1 MNIRILLSLLLVTGL
16 LFSCKKETVD
26 VKVNQQNE
34 DNSNMKSEADNINN
48 DVNNV
53 LNEVSGFKKN
63 GQSYKTEIC
72 GATIDSS
79 LAKSATPT
87 LVINFDGTTK
97 CGSPIR
103 IRSGSIK
110 VELIKGKKWSEKDA
124 QLRITHLNYKVTFP
138 EHDNQ
143 SLTFN
148 GSKILTN
155 LDGFNWIDIL
165 TKGTLKFKYTERGD
179 NLSVTFDNGE
189 KSTWS
194 ISRKIEWTYTASSNS
209 VSVLVDGDS
218 TSGTKKIDS
227 WGVNRYN
234 ENFTTYVAQPWES
247 NTICGGWRPVK
258 GMYEVVTP
266 SFTFNIVFGVN
277 SAGTQVTSGCAYG
290 LSITWNLISTK
301 QTGTAIVK
309 YW

>member
-1 MNIRILLSLLLVTGL
+1 MKPKIFLLIFLAAGL

-34 DNSNMKSEADNINN
+34 DNSNMKSESDNINN
-48 DVNNV
+48 EVNNI
-53 LNEVSGFKKN
+53 LNEVNGFKKN
-63 GQSYKTEIC
+63 GQSFKTEIC

-79 LAKSATPT
+79 LATSTTPT

-97 CGSPIR
+97 CGSPAR

-124 QLRITHLNYKVTFP
+124 QLRITHTNYKVVFT
-138 EHDNQ
+138 EHGNQ

-148 GSKILTN
+148 GVKILTN
-155 LDGFNWIDIL
+155 LDGFNWFDIL
-165 TKGTLKFKYTERGD
+165 TKGLVKFKYTERGT
-179 NLSVTFDNGE
+179 NLSVTFDNGD
-189 KSTWS
+189 KSTWN
-194 ISRKIEWTYTASSNS
+194 IARKIEWTYTVSSNVTS
-209 VSVLVDGDS
+209 ISVDGDS

-227 WGVNRYN
+227 WGVNRFN

-247 NTICGGWRPVK
+247 NSTCGGWRPVK

-277 SAGTQVTSGCAYG
+277 ASGTQVASGCAYG
-290 LSITWNLISTK
+290 LSISWNIVASN
-301 QTGTAIVK
+301 QTGSAVIG